1 MTIDR
6 DVPAPDTPGHALAL
20 FDLDGTLIRVG
31 DRVHHA
37 AFEHATRVVLG
48 EDLDIT
54 TLELA
59 GAVDRRLFDQV
70 AERLGLASGTAEARF
85 PDFVA
90 TVGRYYA
97 ERVGPG
103 DRAGWVLPGVPQ
115 LLDALRARGIAV
127 ALATGSIRTVAET
140 KLVGAGLAGCFAT
153 GAFGDEARDRAEL
166 VRTAWDRACEHH
178 GRSFP
183 ATNTVV
189 IGDTPADIGAARD
202 TGTRVV
208 AVATGRF
215 GVDELAAHGP
225 DATFTDLAD
234 LDAVVQA
241 IVATG
246 HRPGRRQ

>member
-1 MTIDR
+1 VVIDG
-6 DVPAPDTPGHALAL
+6 DVLAL

-59 GAVDRRLFDQV
+59 GAVDRRLFDEV
-70 AERLGLASGTAEARF
+70 AGRLGLDPGDAEARF

-90 TVGRYYA
+90 AVGRYYA
-97 ERVGPG
+97 DRVGPG
-103 DRAGWVLPGVPQ
+103 DRAGWVLPGVPE
-115 LLDALRARGIAV
+115 LLGTLRTLGV
-127 ALATGSIRTVAET
+127 TVVLATGSIRTVAEA
-140 KLVGAGLAGCFAT
+140 KLAAAGLAGHFTT
-153 GAFGDEARDRAEL
+153 GAFGDEARDRAGL
-166 VRTAWDRACEHH
+166 VRTAWDRACAHH
-178 GRSFP
+178 GRTFP
-183 ATNTVV
+183 AGRTVV

-215 GVDELAAHGP
+215 GVGELEAHGP

-234 LDAVVQA
+234 LDAVLRA
-241 IVATG
+241 IAAPASG
-246 HRPGRRQ
+246 RDRRQ